1 MVGFKLSTDATYC
14 LVCRLHP
21 INFQISKGKQLFDGR
36 CYFIFHHVRKI
47 VAFLLLLMVALLE
60 YRIVFCDC

>member
-1 MVGFKLSTDATYC
+1 MLFGLQTTSNKLS
-14 LVCRLHP
+14 
-21 INFQISKGKQLFDGR
+21 NFKGKQLFDGR

-60 YRIVFCDC
+60 YRIVFCVVFQVKCVLYMV

>member
-1 MVGFKLSTDATYC
+1 MLFGLQTASNKLS
-14 LVCRLHP
+14 
-21 INFQISKGKQLFDGR
+21 NFKGKQLFDDHS
-36 CYFIFHHVRKI
+36 CFIFHHVRKI